1 MTIILSKLISD
12 GLDYFPRI
20 IFCDDMKLSGNDGIG
35 IPYLDNFYDLLDE
48 KIMIMKGTLKIN
60 FAMSWCI
67 NSAFSQKALHIYKQ
81 NGSCDFVHQ
90 KDLDVTY
97 IIDRFKEHMKESS
110 WKEFL
115 KKENVEIVY
124 DIENCKI
131 DGCPIPTV
139 CPVPPSH

>member
-12 GLDYFPRI
+12 GLDYFPKV
-20 IFCDDMKLSGNDGIG
+20 IFCEDMRLSGNEGAM
-35 IPYLDNFYDLLDE
+35 IPYLNNFYDLLDQRLLD
-48 KIMIMKGTLKIN
+48 KGDYVD
-60 FAMSWCI
+60 FVGGMSWCI
-67 NSAFSQKALHIYKQ
+67 KSAFWKQAVHIYKQ

-90 KDLDVTY
+90 KDLDVNY
-97 IIDRFKEHMKESS
+97 IIDRFKEHMKDPS

-131 DGCPIPTV
+131 
-139 CPVPPSH
+139 S